1 MRNYL
6 NELQNPPVT
15 NKDNSEGISKV
26 FRLPWIPIFGPKL
39 RKVLTKKTLKP
50 FLRQADIQNLKIA
63 LKENE
68 TTLER
73 EKKRL

>member
-26 FRLPWIPIFGPKL
+26 FRLPWIPIKE
-39 RKVLTKKTLKP
+39 RKVLTKKRLKP